1 MLLPRS
7 AEVNGKKGEACRNVL
22 AASDTDQVIWK
33 GVSRRKK
40 TIPAEL
46 FFVGLGVLGRAELS

>member
-22 AASDTDQVIWK
+22 AASDAEQAVWK
-33 GVSRRKK
+33 GVNRRKK
-40 TIPAEL
+40 TIPVEL
-46 FFVGLGVLGRAELS
+46 FFVGLGVLDKAELS